1 MSKTSELSSGDA
13 DAFTRTVCDFWN
25 SRAGLGQWAGTRDVI
40 AKQIELRAIASY
52 VRDGMRI
59 LEVGCGN
66 GIAAIEL
73 ARSHDVTIRA
83 IDYAAEMIAAAN
95 ALRGDQQLRGSV
107 RFEVGDVQSL
117 ADFGEKFDL
126 IYTERVLINLPDWPA
141 QKKAI
146 GDIANLLAEGGIY
159 VMCENSQDGLDELNQ
174 LRARVDLPAIA
185 APWHNRY
192 LRDRELEEINC
203 PDLRLASIDYFSSTY
218 YFLSRVVNASAAARD
233 GIEPEYDAAVN
244 QLALRLPA
252 IGKLGQGRIWLWR
265 KTGSGASAAK
275 GAAIQALR

>member
-1 MSKTSELSSGDA
+1 MSKASQSRSGEA
-13 DAFTRTVCDFWN
+13 DEFTRTVCDFWN
-25 SRAGLGQWAGTRDVI
+25 SRAGLGQWAGTRDVV
-40 AKQIELRAIASY
+40 AKQIELAAIAGY

-73 ARSHDVTIRA
+73 ARSHDVKIRA

-146 GDIANLLAEGGIY
+146 ADIATLLTEGGVY
-159 VMCENSQDGLDELNQ
+159 VMCENSQEGLDELNQ
-174 LRARVDLPAIA
+174 LRARVELPAIDP
-185 APWHNRY
+185 PWHNRY
-192 LRDRELEEINC
+192 LRDRELEEIDF
-203 PDLRLASIDYFSSTY
+203 PDLRLVSIDYFSSTY
-218 YFLSRVVNASAAARD
+218 YFLSRIVNASAAARD
-233 GIEPEYDAAVN
+233 GIEPEYDAPVN

-252 IGKLGQGRIWLWR
+252 IGKFGQGRIWLWR
-265 KTGSGASAAK
+265 KTDCA
-275 GAAIQALR
+275 AAIQAQR